1 MTNSLSIQVIEA
13 ALVKIGVFPQLA
25 GQAAT
30 DQRIPWTKE
39 TVQACVQW
47 CKASTAKQPG
57 AALWSQ
63 YLQHGTTPP
72 ALTVIPSPA
81 PVVICPVCKHDPHA
95 PQPDAPHG
103 CQGLHGW
110 AAAFRID
117 LQQQDGAA

>member
-1 MTNSLSIQVIEA
+1 MT
-13 ALVKIGVFPQLA
+13 QLA
-25 GQAAT
+25 PVAVAASLT
-30 DQRIPWTKE
+30 ALGVYPASAKRAAADTRILWTAE
-39 TVQACVQW
+39 TLEACVAYVRRSQ
-47 CKASTAKQPG
+47 ADDPA

-81 PVVICPVCKHDPHA
+81 PVVICPVCKVDPHA
-95 PQPDAPHG
+95 PQPDAPDG

-110 AAAFRID
+110 AAAFRIT